1 MLVEVVGELPTSAQA
16 NKIKFLKKPSREPYA
31 FVISL
36 SWPSKRAVTV
46 ILGIESSC
54 DETSASICINGKV
67 INNEIANQAIHQQYG
82 GVVPEL
88 ASREHQRN
96 IVPVVNHVLEHANIN
111 AKDLT
116 GIAYT
121 RGPGLLGAL
130 LIGSSFAKAMAASL
144 NIPLI
149 PIHHMKA
156 HVLAHF
162 IDDPKPKYPFICLTV
177 SGGHT
182 QILRV
187 NSPSE
192 MIILGQTQDD
202 AVGEAFDKSAKL
214 LGLPYPGGPMI
225 DKLASEGDL
234 DRFQFAKSEMPN
246 LDYSFSGI
254 KTSIL
259 YFLRKEIQKEPDF
272 ISNNLHDLAASI
284 QSTLISMLM
293 DKLKKAAIQEGIN
306 QIAIAGG
313 VSANSGLRQALEMEA
328 KKQDWDIFIPDF
340 QYCTDNAGMIA
351 MSGYLLFEEQS
362 YGELSDSPLPRMSF

>member
-1 MLVEVVGELPTSAQA
+1 MA
-16 NKIKFLKKPSREPYA
+16 I
-31 FVISL
+31 
-36 SWPSKRAVTV
+36 

-54 DETSASICINGKV
+54 DETSASVCINGKV
-67 INNEIANQAIHQQYG
+67 INNDIATQDIHEQYG

-96 IVPVVNHVLEHANIN
+96 IVPIVSHVLEN
-111 AKDLT
+111 AQISLENLD

-130 LIGSSFAKAMAASL
+130 LVGSSFAKSMAQAL
-144 NIPLI
+144 NIPTI
-149 PIHHMKA
+149 PVHHMKA

-162 IDDPKPKYPFICLTV
+162 IDDPKPQFPFICLTV

-182 QILRV
+182 QLLLV
-187 NSPSE
+187 KSATE
-192 MIILGQTQDD
+192 MVILGQTKDD

-225 DKLASEGDL
+225 DKLASKGD
-234 DRFQFAKSEMPN
+234 RNKFQFAKSDVPA

-259 YFLRKEIQKEPDF
+259 YFLRKEVKKNENF
-272 ISNNLHDLAASI
+272 VEENLNDLAASI
-284 QSTLISMLM
+284 QFTLIEMLM
-293 DKLKKAAIQEGIN
+293 FKLKLAAKQEGIN

-313 VSANSGLRQALEMEA
+313 VSANLGLRKRLTEEA
-328 KKQDWDIFIPDF
+328 NKSDWEIFIPDF

-351 MSGYLLFEEQS
+351 ISGHFLYENQQFGLLT
-362 YGELSDSPLPRMSF
+362 DSPLPRMPF

>member
-1 MLVEVVGELPTSAQA
+1 MA
-16 NKIKFLKKPSREPYA
+16 
-31 FVISL
+31 
-36 SWPSKRAVTV
+36 V

-54 DETSASICINGKV
+54 DETSASVCINGKV
-67 INNEIANQAIHQQYG
+67 INNEIASQAIHEQYG

-96 IVPVVNHVLEHANIN
+96 IVPVVDHVLTHADIN
-111 AKDLT
+111 VKDLD

-130 LIGSSFAKAMAASL
+130 LIGSSFAKSMAASL
-144 NIPLI
+144 DIPLI
-149 PIHHMKA
+149 PVHHMKA

-162 IDDPKPKYPFICLTV
+162 IDDPRPSYPFICLTV

-187 NSPSE
+187 NGATD

-202 AVGEAFDKSAKL
+202 AVGEAFDKAAKL

-225 DKLASEGDL
+225 DKLSKAGDPNK
-234 DRFQFAKSEMPN
+234 FPFAQSEMPD

-259 YFLRKEIQKEPDF
+259 YFLRKQVQRDENF
-272 ISNNLHDLAASI
+272 IEQNLNDLAASI
-284 QSTLISMLM
+284 QHTLINMLM
-293 DKLKKAAIQEGIN
+293 DKLVKAAKQEKIT

-313 VSANSGLRQALEMEA
+313 VSANRGLRQALEQESEING
-328 KKQDWDIFIPDF
+328 WEIFIPDF

-351 MSGYLLFEEQS
+351 ISGHLLYEHKAF
-362 YGELSDSPLPRMSF
+362 GELTDSPLPRMPF

>member
-1 MLVEVVGELPTSAQA
+1 MA
-16 NKIKFLKKPSREPYA
+16 I
-31 FVISL
+31 
-36 SWPSKRAVTV
+36 

-54 DETSASICINGKV
+54 DETSASVCIDGKV
-67 INNEIANQAIHQQYG
+67 INNDIATQVIHEQYG

-96 IVPVVNHVLEHANIN
+96 IVPIVKHVLEN
-111 AKDLT
+111 AEISLESLN

-130 LIGSSFAKAMAASL
+130 LVGSSFAKSAASAL
-144 NIPLI
+144 NIPTI

-162 IDDPKPKYPFICLTV
+162 IDDPKPSFPFICLTV

-182 QILRV
+182 QLLRV
-187 NSPSE
+187 NSETE
-192 MIILGQTQDD
+192 MIILGQTKDD

-225 DKLASEGDL
+225 DQLASHGNPSK
-234 DRFQFAKSEMPN
+234 FQFSKSNVPE

-259 YFLRKEIQKEPDF
+259 YFLRKEVQKDSEF
-272 ISNNLHDLAASI
+272 VKKNINDLAASI
-284 QSTLISMLM
+284 QSTLIDMLL
-293 DKLKKAAIQEGIN
+293 DKLKMAADQENID

-313 VSANSGLRQALEMEA
+313 VSANSGLRERLELEGQ
-328 KKQDWDIFIPDF
+328 KNNWRTFVPDF

-351 MSGYLLFEEQS
+351 ISGHFLYQNQQFGVLT
-362 YGELSDSPLPRMSF
+362 DSPLPRMPF

>member
-1 MLVEVVGELPTSAQA
+1 MA
-16 NKIKFLKKPSREPYA
+16 I
-31 FVISL
+31 
-36 SWPSKRAVTV
+36 

-54 DETSASICINGKV
+54 DETSASVCLNGKV
-67 INNEIANQAIHQQYG
+67 INNEIASQAVHEQYG

-96 IVPVVNHVLEHANIN
+96 IVPVVNHVLKHANIN
-111 AKDLT
+111 VKKLD

-130 LIGSSFAKAMAASL
+130 LVGSSFAKSMAASL

-149 PIHHMKA
+149 PVHHMKA

-162 IDDPKPKYPFICLTV
+162 IDDPKPDYPFICLTI

-187 NSPSE
+187 SSPTE

-225 DKLASEGDL
+225 DQLALNGDPEK
-234 DRFQFAKSEMPN
+234 FSFAKAEMPN

-259 YFLRKEIQKEPDF
+259 YFLRKEVQKDVDF
-272 ISNNLHDLAASI
+272 IQNNLNDLAASI

-293 DKLKKAAIQEGIN
+293 DKLKKAAFQEDIT

-313 VSANSGLRQALEMEA
+313 VSANKGLRKVLLEEA
-328 KKQDWDIFIPDF
+328 KKHNWEVFIPDF

-351 MSGYLLFEEQS
+351 ISGHLLFEEKAF
-362 YGELSDSPLPRMSF
+362 GELTDSPLPRMSF

>member
-1 MLVEVVGELPTSAQA
+1 MA
-16 NKIKFLKKPSREPYA
+16 
-31 FVISL
+31 
-36 SWPSKRAVTV
+36 V

-54 DETSASICINGKV
+54 DETSASLCINGKV
-67 INNEIANQAIHQQYG
+67 INNEIASQAIHEQYG

-96 IVPVVNHVLEHANIN
+96 IVPVVDHVLTHANIN
-111 AKDLT
+111 VKDLD

-130 LIGSSFAKAMAASL
+130 LIGSSFAKSMAASL

-162 IDDPKPKYPFICLTV
+162 IDDPKPSYPFICLTV

-187 NSPSE
+187 NSANE

-202 AVGEAFDKSAKL
+202 AVGEAFDKAAKL
-214 LGLPYPGGPMI
+214 LGLPYPGGPLI
-225 DKLASEGDL
+225 DKLAKEGNP
-234 DRFQFAKSEMPN
+234 DRFQFTESEMPA

-259 YFLRKEIQKEPDF
+259 YFLRKEVRSNERF
-272 ISNNLHDLAASI
+272 IEENINDLAASI
-284 QSTLISMLM
+284 QHTLIAMLM
-293 DKLKKAAIQEGIN
+293 QKLEKAADQEGIN

-313 VSANSGLRQALEMEA
+313 VSANSGLRNRLKEVAEER
-328 KKQDWDIFIPDF
+328 KWRVYIPDF

-351 MSGYLLFEEQS
+351 ISGHLLYEKEAF
-362 YGELSDSPLPRMSF
+362 GALNDSPLPRMPF

>member
-1 MLVEVVGELPTSAQA
+1 MA
-16 NKIKFLKKPSREPYA
+16 I
-31 FVISL
+31 
-36 SWPSKRAVTV
+36 

-54 DETSASICINGKV
+54 DETSASVCLNGKV
-67 INNEIANQAIHQQYG
+67 INNEIATQAIHEQYG

-96 IVPVVNHVLEHANIN
+96 IVPIVDHVLKN
-111 AKDLT
+111 AKIGKDQLD

-130 LIGSSFAKAMAASL
+130 LVGSSFAKSLAMSL
-144 NIPLI
+144 GI
-149 PIHHMKA
+149 PIIPVHHMKA

-162 IDDPKPKYPFICLTV
+162 IDNPMPQFPFICLTV

-182 QILRV
+182 QILKV
-187 NSPSE
+187 DSPDG
-192 MIILGQTQDD
+192 MTILGQTKDD

-225 DKLASEGDL
+225 DKYAQSGDPSK
-234 DRFQFAKSEMPN
+234 FTFNVSNMPE

-259 YFLRKEIQKEPDF
+259 YFLKKEIKQNENF
-272 ISNNLHDLAASI
+272 ISENIHDLAASI
-284 QSTLISMLM
+284 QSTLIGMLIN
-293 DKLKKAAIQEGIN
+293 KLRLAAEREGIN

-313 VSANSGLRQALEMEA
+313 VSANLGLRGALLHEA
-328 KKQDWDIFIPDF
+328 QENGWQVFVPDF
-340 QYCTDNAGMIA
+340 QYCTDNAGMISIA
-351 MSGYLLFEEQS
+351 GHFLYEMEKFGSLNE
-362 YGELSDSPLPRMSF
+362 SPLPRMPF

>member
-1 MLVEVVGELPTSAQA
+1 MA
-16 NKIKFLKKPSREPYA
+16 
-31 FVISL
+31 
-36 SWPSKRAVTV
+36 V

-54 DETSASICINGKV
+54 DETSASICIHGKV
-67 INNEIANQAIHQQYG
+67 INNEIASQAIHEQYG

-96 IVPVVNHVLEHANIN
+96 IVPVVDHVLKHAQLNV
-111 AKDLT
+111 KDLD

-130 LIGSSFAKAMAASL
+130 LVGTSFAKSMAASL

-149 PIHHMKA
+149 PVHHMKA

-162 IDDPKPKYPFICLTV
+162 IDDPKPDFPFLCLTV

-187 NSPSE
+187 NSPND

-202 AVGEAFDKSAKL
+202 AVGEAFDKAAKL
-214 LGLPYPGGPMI
+214 LNLGYPGGPMI
-225 DKLASEGDL
+225 DELAQDGNPL
-234 DRFQFAKSEMPN
+234 KFNFAESEMPE

-259 YFLRKEIQKEPDF
+259 YFLRKEVQKDQEF
-272 ISNNLHDLAASI
+272 VSKNLNDLAASI
-284 QSTLISMLM
+284 QHHLINML
-293 DKLKKAAIQEGIN
+293 LKKLIRAAKQEKIN
-306 QIAIAGG
+306 QVAIAGG
-313 VSANSGLRQALEMEA
+313 VSANSGLRSALLNTAEHYNW
-328 KKQDWDIFIPDF
+328 KIFIPAF

-351 MSGYLLFEEQS
+351 MSGHMLFKEKM
-362 YGELSDSPLPRMSF
+362 YGKIDDSPLPRMPF

>member
-1 MLVEVVGELPTSAQA
+1 MA
-16 NKIKFLKKPSREPYA
+16 I
-31 FVISL
+31 
-36 SWPSKRAVTV
+36 

-54 DETSASICINGKV
+54 DETSASVCIDGKV
-67 INNEIANQAIHQQYG
+67 INNEIAGQDIHEQYG

-96 IVPVVNHVLEHANIN
+96 IVPVVNHVLTHAGIN
-111 AKDLT
+111 VKDLD

-130 LIGSSFAKAMAASL
+130 LIGSSFAKAMASSL
-144 NIPLI
+144 DIPLI
-149 PIHHMKA
+149 PVHHMKA

-162 IDDPKPKYPFICLTV
+162 IDDPKPTYPFICLTV

-187 NSPSE
+187 NSPTE
-192 MIILGQTQDD
+192 MNILGQTQDD
-202 AVGEAFDKSAKL
+202 AVGEAFDKAAKL

-225 DKLASEGDL
+225 DKLSKEGDENK
-234 DRFQFAKSEMPN
+234 FSFAESEMPD

-259 YFLRKEIQKEPDF
+259 YFLRKEVRKNENF
-272 ISNNLHDLAASI
+272 IDENLNDLAASI
-284 QSTLISMLM
+284 QKVLISMLM
-293 DKLKKAAIQEGIN
+293 DKLIKAAKQENIN

-313 VSANSGLRQALEMEA
+313 VSANSGLRERLEQEA
-328 KKQDWDIFIPDF
+328 QKKGWDIFIPDF

-351 MSGYLLFEEQS
+351 ISGHLLFQEQAF
-362 YGELSDSPLPRMSF
+362 GKLTDSPLPRMPF

>member
-1 MLVEVVGELPTSAQA
+1 MA
-16 NKIKFLKKPSREPYA
+16 I
-31 FVISL
+31 
-36 SWPSKRAVTV
+36 

-54 DETSASICINGKV
+54 DETSASVCINGKV
-67 INNEIANQAIHQQYG
+67 TNNDIATQDIHEQYG

-96 IVPVVNHVLEHANIN
+96 IVPIVTHVLEN
-111 AKDLT
+111 AQISLSDVDA
-116 GIAYT
+116 IAYT

-130 LIGSSFAKAMAASL
+130 LVGSSFAKSMAL
-144 NIPLI
+144 TLDIPTI
-149 PIHHMKA
+149 PVHHMKA

-162 IDDPKPKYPFICLTV
+162 IDEPKPKFPFICLTV

-182 QILRV
+182 QLLRV
-187 NSPSE
+187 NSATE
-192 MIILGQTQDD
+192 MIILGQTKDD

-225 DKLASEGDL
+225 DKLASEGDPGK
-234 DRFQFAKSEMPN
+234 FEFSKSEVPA

-259 YFLRKEIQKEPDF
+259 YFLRKEVQRNENF
-272 ISNNLHDLAASI
+272 VNENLNDLAASI
-284 QSTLISMLM
+284 QFTLIEMLM
-293 DKLKKAAIQEGIN
+293 AKLKLAAKQEGIN

-313 VSANSGLRQALEMEA
+313 VSANLGLRSRLADESKINNWE
-328 KKQDWDIFIPDF
+328 IFIPDF

-351 MSGYLLFEEQS
+351 ISGHFLYENGQFGL
-362 YGELSDSPLPRMSF
+362 LSDSPQPRMPF

>member
-1 MLVEVVGELPTSAQA
+1 VA
-16 NKIKFLKKPSREPYA
+16 I
-31 FVISL
+31 
-36 SWPSKRAVTV
+36 

-67 INNEIANQAIHQQYG
+67 INNEIANQAIHEQYG

-96 IVPVVNHVLEHANIN
+96 IVPIVDHALTHAEVNVNEL
-111 AKDLT
+111 D

-121 RGPGLLGAL
+121 QGPGLLGAL
-130 LIGSSFAKAMAASL
+130 LIGSSFAKAMASTL
-144 NIPLI
+144 DIPLI

-187 NSPSE
+187 NGPQD
-192 MIILGQTQDD
+192 MVILGQTQDD
-202 AVGEAFDKSAKL
+202 AVGEAFDKAAKL

-225 DKLASEGDL
+225 DKLAAKGDPTRFTFSET
-234 DRFQFAKSEMPN
+234 EMPN

-259 YFLRKEIQKEPDF
+259 YFLRKEVKQNETF
-272 ISNNLHDLAASI
+272 ISKNLNDLAASI
-284 QSTLISMLM
+284 QQSLISMLM
-293 DKLKKAAIQEGIN
+293 KKLVAAAKQEGIN

-313 VSANSGLRQALEMEA
+313 VSANSGLRLTLEQEA
-328 KKQDWDIFIPDF
+328 KKNGWEIFIPDF

-351 MSGYLLFEEQS
+351 ISGHLLYERNEF
-362 YGELSDSPLPRMSF
+362 GDLTDSPLPRMPF

>member
-1 MLVEVVGELPTSAQA
+1 M
-16 NKIKFLKKPSREPYA
+16 
-31 FVISL
+31 
-36 SWPSKRAVTV
+36 TV

-54 DETSASICINGKV
+54 DETSASICIDGKI
-67 INNEIANQAIHQQYG
+67 INNEIASQDIHREYG

-88 ASREHQRN
+88 ASREHQKN
-96 IVPVVNHVLEHANIN
+96 IVPIVEHVLNHAQI
-111 AKDLT
+111 KPSDLSA
-116 GIAYT
+116 IAYT

-149 PIHHMKA
+149 PVHHMKA

-162 IDDPKPKYPFICLTV
+162 IEEPRPSYPFICLTV

-187 NSPSE
+187 NSATE
-192 MIILGQTQDD
+192 MDILGQTKDD
-202 AVGEAFDKSAKL
+202 AVGEAFDKAAKL

-225 DKLASEGDL
+225 DDLAMSRNPTAFE
-234 DRFQFAKSEMPN
+234 FTKSDIPE

-259 YFLRKEIQKEPDF
+259 YFLRKEINHNEKF
-272 ISNNLHDLAASI
+272 IEENKHDLAASI
-284 QSTLISMLM
+284 QLSLIEMLM
-293 DKLKKAAIQEGIN
+293 DKVKKAMVQEGIS

-313 VSANSGLRQALEMEA
+313 VSANSGLRARMEEES
-328 KKQDWDIFIPDF
+328 KIHDWDLFIPDF

-351 MSGYLLFEEQS
+351 MSGYLLFEQNS
-362 YGELSDSPLPRMSF
+362 YGDLSDSPLPRMPFA

>member
-1 MLVEVVGELPTSAQA
+1 MG
-16 NKIKFLKKPSREPYA
+16 
-31 FVISL
+31 
-36 SWPSKRAVTV
+36 V

-54 DETSASICINGKV
+54 DETSASVCINGKV
-67 INNEIANQAIHQQYG
+67 INNEIANQTIHEQYG

-96 IVPVVNHVLEHANIN
+96 IVPVIDHVLTHAGIN
-111 AKDLT
+111 VKDLD

-130 LIGSSFAKAMAASL
+130 LIGSSFAKSIAAAL
-144 NIPLI
+144 DIPLI
-149 PIHHMKA
+149 PVHHMKA

-162 IDDPKPKYPFICLTV
+162 IEDPKPDFPFICLTV

-187 NSPSE
+187 NSPTE
-192 MIILGQTQDD
+192 MQILGQTQDD
-202 AVGEAFDKSAKL
+202 AVGEAFDKAAKL

-225 DKLASEGDL
+225 DKLAKEGDPNK
-234 DRFQFAKSEMPN
+234 FTFSESEMPG

-259 YFLRKEIQKEPDF
+259 YFLRKEVQRNEQF
-272 ISNNLHDLAASI
+272 ISENLDDLAASI
-284 QSTLISMLM
+284 QRTLISMLM
-293 DKLKKAAIQEGIN
+293 KKLTLAAQQEGIN

-313 VSANSGLRQALEMEA
+313 VSANSGLRNTLQQEA
-328 KKQDWDIFIPDF
+328 KNRDWEIFIPDF

-351 MSGYLLFEEQS
+351 ISGHFLFEHGQF
-362 YGELSDSPLPRMSF
+362 GDLKDSPLPRMPF